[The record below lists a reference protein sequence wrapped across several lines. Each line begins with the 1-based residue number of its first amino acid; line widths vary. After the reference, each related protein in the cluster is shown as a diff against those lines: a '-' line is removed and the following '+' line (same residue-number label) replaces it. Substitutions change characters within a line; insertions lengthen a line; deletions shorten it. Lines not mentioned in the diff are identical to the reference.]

1 MIIDISQQLN
11 NAIMGFPGDTIYVEN
26 FVAQIGGDAPVNVSP
41 INFSAHCDTHADAPF
56 HYDPSGKTIGQMSL
70 EPFIGPARVSCCAL
84 KSAPTE
90 INGTQFSAPQ
100 VQISLNCCMRMVLN

>member
-56 HYDPSGKTIGQMSL
+56 HYDPSGKNIGQMSL

-84 KSAPTE
+84 KSAL
-90 INGTQFSAPQ
+90 TQIVRTQIPAPLAPSSS
-100 VQISLNCCMRMVLN
+100 ICCMRMV